1 MGQGTRKK
9 ELRQRRHRR
18 EKARKLREK
27 QKLAGAQAES
37 KK

>member
-27 QKLAGAQAES
+27 QRLAEKEM

>member
-9 ELRQRRHRR
+9 ELKQRRKRR

-27 QKLAGAQAES
+27 QKFSSHPQEM

>member
-9 ELRQRRHRR
+9 ELRQRRHRK
-18 EKARKLREK
+18 EKARKLRER
-27 QKLAGAQAES
+27 QMLAEKEM

>member
-9 ELRQRRHRR
+9 ELRQRRRRR

-27 QKLAGAQAES
+27 QKLLGNQEEM

>member
-27 QKLAGAQAES
+27 LKAAGQEV

>member
-9 ELRQRRHRR
+9 ELKQRRKRR

-27 QKLAGAQAES
+27 ANFSSHQQEM